1 VRTRV
6 PSATLFLIT
15 LVLLLA
21 ACGGGGDQSGDGG
34 EAQQGGEE
42 QAQQG
47 GEEQAQGGGEQG
59 GGAADQGPPQL
70 KVALGTIESVQ
81 PDNRTVVLKPSTEIQ
96 GGEQMTFKVRKNAEI
111 SVNDQEAE
119 LTDVEAGQQAQIQ
132 YVTRQEEN
140 RALAV
145 QVVESG

>member
-6 PSATLFLIT
+6 PSATLFLIA

-21 ACGGGGDQSGDGG
+21 GC
-34 EAQQGGEE
+34 
-42 QAQQG
+42 
-47 GEEQAQGGGEQG
+47 GGGEQQSG
-59 GGAADQGPPQL
+59 NGGDAQKGGEKQAQKGGDGGAANRAGAPV
-70 KVALGTIESVQ
+70 KVALGTIQSVQ
-81 PDNRTVVLKPSTEIQ
+81 PDDWTVVLKPSSKMQ
-96 GGEQMTFKVRKNAEI
+96 GGDQMTFHVRKKAEI
-111 SVNDQEAE
+111 SINDKEAE

-132 YVTRQEEN
+132 YVTRKEEN

>member
-6 PSATLFLIT
+6 PSATLFLIA

-21 ACGGGGDQSGDGG
+21 GCGGGETQSGNAGDAQKGG
-34 EAQQGGEE
+34 EKQAQKGGEKL
-42 QAQQG
+42 
-47 GEEQAQGGGEQG
+47 G
-59 GGAADQGPPQL
+59 GGAPVR
-70 KVALGTIESVQ
+70 VALGTIKSVQ
-81 PDNRTVVLKPSTEIQ
+81 PDDWTVVLKPSTEIQ
-96 GGEQMTFKVRKNAEI
+96 GGDQMTFHVRKKAEI
-111 SVNDQEAE
+111 SINDKEAE

-132 YVTRQEEN
+132 YVTRKEEN

>member
-6 PSATLFLIT
+6 PSATLFLIA

-21 ACGGGGDQSGDGG
+21 GCGGGETQSGNAGDSQKGG
-34 EAQQGGEE
+34 EKQAQKGGEKL
-42 QAQQG
+42 
-47 GEEQAQGGGEQG
+47 G
-59 GGAADQGPPQL
+59 GGAPVR
-70 KVALGTIESVQ
+70 VALGTITSVQ
-81 PDNRTVVLKPSTEIQ
+81 PDDWTVVLKPSTEIQ
-96 GGEQMTFKVRKNAEI
+96 GGDQMTFHVRKKAEI
-111 SVNDQEAE
+111 SINDKEAE

-132 YVTRQEEN
+132 YVTRKEEN